1 TGVNSDN
8 RQQACLA
15 TSEDDLIV
23 WKKYEGNPI
32 IAMPPDEFE
41 VLGFRDHSLWQEDG
55 FWYQIIG
62 SGIAGIGGTVLLYR
76 SQDLYHWEYLH
87 PLLTGDKN
95 AYEPLW
101 TGMMW
106 ECPQFFKLGDKHVL
120 IISVQDDKR
129 GQYTAYFTGQY
140 HDQRFYPETLQK
152 LDYGNMNF
160 YAPQMCF
167 DAQGRALLWGW
178 LPESRSVEAQIAA
191 GWSGVMSLPRILEMR
206 TDGRLDMRPAPEIEG
221 LRSQHT
227 RYVKADLLNAEGF
240 LPSIP
245 GRAIELYAIFE
256 GTDSGTCGIRL
267 SSSPNAEEYVHIIYD
282 FQRKRLGMKL
292 MQAAVNGGQPMIY
305 EGELLLSEAEP
316 LKLRIFLDYS
326 VIEVYAN
333 ERQCITGR
341 FYPAQTDKLSIQATS
356 EAGISLT
363 SIDIWKLEP
372 IWDV

>member
-1 TGVNSDN
+1 VNSDN

-15 TSEDDLIV
+15 TSDNDLIV
-23 WKKYEGNPI
+23 WKKYEGNPVI
-32 IAMPPDEFE
+32 VTPPDDLQ
-41 VLGFRDHSLWQEDG
+41 VLGFRDHSLWQEGD

-76 SQDLYHWEYLH
+76 SQDLRRWDYLH

-95 AYEPLW
+95 VYEPLW

-120 IISVQDDKR
+120 IISVHDDKR
-129 GQYTAYFTGQY
+129 GHYTAYFTGQY

-167 DAQGRALLWGW
+167 DALGRALLWGW
-178 LPESRSVEAQIAA
+178 LPESRSVEAQIAT

-206 TDGRLDMRPAPEIEG
+206 ADGRLNIHPAPEIEG
-221 LRSQHT
+221 LRTQHAH
-227 RYVKADLLNAEGF
+227 YVKADLLNSEGVP
-240 LPSIP
+240 PSVP
-245 GRAIELYAIFE
+245 GKAVELCAIFE
-256 GTDSGTCGIRL
+256 GTDTGTCAIRL
-267 SSSPNAEEYVHIIYD
+267 SNAPDSEEYVHIFYD
-282 FQRKRLGMKL
+282 FQRKRLRMKQSQ
-292 MQAAVNGGQPMIY
+292 MAANGSQPIIY

-316 LKLRIFLDYS
+316 LKLRIFVDYS

-333 ERQCITGR
+333 QRQCITGR
-341 FYPAQTDKLSIQATS
+341 FYSAQTENLNIQATT
-356 EAGISLT
+356 EAGISLI
-363 SIDIWKLEP
+363 SIDIWKLAS
-372 IWDV
+372 IWEG